1 MHIKIV
7 DTTLRDGEQKAGIA
21 LSVDDKVK
29 IAKILDNIGID
40 QIEAGIP
47 IMGDDEK
54 KSIEKIV
61 ACNLKSKISSWNRM
75 NIEDIKHSIDCGVDI
90 IHMSIPS
97 SELQIRTKLNK
108 DRDWVKD
115 QMRRCLDF
123 VKSRGFEITIG
134 FEDASRAKM
143 DFLIEL
149 CEIALLEEVK
159 RVRYA
164 DTVGILHPKLVI
176 SNIRTLHSRCS
187 VDIEMHAHN
196 DLGMAVANSIA
207 AVEGGAQYIDCTIG
221 GIGERAG
228 NSNYVHFITAYNKLF
243 GSTAKYDSNAIL
255 EAEKEIMSIV
265 FNNTLI
271 KEDTPF

>member
-21 LSVDDKVK
+21 LSVDDKVR

-61 ACNLKSKISSWNRM
+61 ACNLQSKISSWNRM

-108 DRDWVKD
+108 DKNWVKN
-115 QMRRCLDF
+115 QLSRCLDF
-123 VKSRGFEITIG
+123 VGSRGFEITIG
-134 FEDASRAKM
+134 FEDASRADM

-149 CEIALLEEVK
+149 CEIALLEDVK

-164 DTVGILHPKLVI
+164 DTVGILHPKQVI
-176 SNIRTLHSRCS
+176 NDIHTIRSSCNI
-187 VDIEMHAHN
+187 DIEMHAHN
-196 DLGMAVANSIA
+196 DLGMAIANSIA
-207 AVEGGAQYIDCTIG
+207 AVEGGAKYIDCTVG

-228 NSNYVHFITAYNKLF
+228 NCNFMHFVTAYNKLL
-243 GSTAKYDSNAIL
+243 GSRAKYDSNAIL
-255 EAEKEIMSIV
+255 DAEKEIMSIV
-265 FNNTLI
+265 FNESIN
-271 KEDTPF
+271 